1 MYLIAICVCRN
12 VVYSSLNIHLK
23 YSKNNVVVVLVVLV
37 VVVVVVA
44 VAVAVAK
51 TVCYS
56 YRALL
61 TVTILSN
68 KCTS

>member
-44 VAVAVAK
+44 VAVAK